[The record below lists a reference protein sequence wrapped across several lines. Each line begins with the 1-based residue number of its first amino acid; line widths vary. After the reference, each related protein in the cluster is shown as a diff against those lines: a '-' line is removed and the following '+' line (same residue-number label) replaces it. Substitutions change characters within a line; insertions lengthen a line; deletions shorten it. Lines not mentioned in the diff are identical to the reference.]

1 MVTSVCLKG
10 PKKME
15 TIKSQLASY
24 DKGIILEILACGVCG
39 TDGHLTDG
47 NIGID
52 YPIIP
57 GHEVYGRIV
66 DIGKDNQVISMNGEI
81 KLNDIV
87 ALIPGK
93 PCLKCTYCEHLPNDE
108 VLCPHRTTYGLNL
121 IVSDENTL
129 CGGYSEYLIVKEG
142 YKVFH
147 VPEDWPEGFGA
158 VIETVGVGVHI
169 AKRVEK
175 VAEAVIG
182 RDMTAVIFGAGAIG
196 FFTAMAFKRRGMNV
210 ILFDPKESR
219 RNRAAKW
226 GFQVFDA
233 YNEVIENDLLSQI
246 QGIGPDIVV
255 EAAGTLDSFTNA
267 IKLVRRGGTV
277 IEAGNFIDIGSVQ
290 IKPSEICRKQINLL
304 GVALASHDTFEEA
317 ADILVT
323 FINEPNDIIIK
334 FSLDEYE
341 KALQNLKYQK
351 EGLKALLIPKK
362 EGR

>member
-1 MVTSVCLKG
+1 M
-10 PKKME
+10 
-15 TIKSQLASY
+15 
-24 DKGIILEILACGVCG
+24 ACGVCG